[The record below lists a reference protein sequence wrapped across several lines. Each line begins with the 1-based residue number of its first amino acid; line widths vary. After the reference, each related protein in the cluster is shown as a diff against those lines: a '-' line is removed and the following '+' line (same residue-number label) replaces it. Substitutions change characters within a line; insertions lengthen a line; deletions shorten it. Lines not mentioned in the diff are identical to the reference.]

1 MCSYVHGVWGDKD
14 LGVFSLYILNT
25 LCLGF
30 VLNLVISR
38 TSSLPSATHTLAH
51 SRTHTHTRAH
61 SLWIDFSDLH
71 SKFCVLQPPV
81 EGVRQQLACTV
92 HRAPCTVHPHKPSL
106 PVAPSLTHTH
116 TYTHTPARTLLL
128 CIFSS
133 LCCIRNQNVFKNS
146 RTSAASFASSALLVF
161 SFTRHNFFHYLP
173 CFFRSCCFNFQKYLL
188 KTLCFNSQFLL
199 LLF

>member
-14 LGVFSLYILNT
+14 LGVFPLHILNT

-51 SRTHTHTRAH
+51 TQTHTHTRTFT
-61 SLWIDFSDLH
+61 LNRFL
-71 SKFCVLQPPV
+71 
-81 EGVRQQLACTV
+81 GLALEILCAPTTCRGGSPTIGM
-92 HRAPCTVHPHKPSL
+92 HCAPCTVHPHKPSL

-146 RTSAASFASSALLVF
+146 RISAASFASSALLVF

-188 KTLCFNSQFLL
+188 KTLCFNSQFLF